1 MHEMSLI
8 NNLIHKMEG
17 IARERKVSKIT
28 RARVRL
34 GALSHIS
41 AGHFRDHFVE
51 GTKGTVAEGA
61 ALEIETSD
69 DLADPH
75 AQDIL
80 LLDVDILDPR
90 TSPDITS

>member
-8 NNLIHKMEG
+8 NDLIHKMEA

-28 RARVRL
+28 KARVRL

-41 AGHFRDHFVE
+41 ADHFRDHFVE

-61 ALEIETSD
+61 ALEIETSED
-69 DLADPH
+69 ISDPH

-80 LLDVDILDPR
+80 LLSVDVPAKE
-90 TSPDITS
+90 

>member
-8 NNLIHKMEG
+8 NDLIHKMEG
-17 IARERKVSKIT
+17 IARERNVAKIT
-28 RARVRL
+28 GAKVRL

-41 AGHFRDHFVE
+41 ADHFRDHFVE
-51 GTKGTVAEGA
+51 GVKGTVAEGA
-61 ALEIETSD
+61 ALEIEIAE

-80 LLDVDILDPR
+80 LISVDV
-90 TSPDITS
+90 PDKE

>member
-8 NNLIHKMEG
+8 NDLIHKMEG
-17 IARERKVSKIT
+17 IARQRYASKIT
-28 RARVRL
+28 KARVRL

-41 AGHFRDHFVE
+41 ADHFRDHFVE

-61 ALEIETSD
+61 ALEIEIAE

-80 LLDVDILDPR
+80 LISVDV
-90 TSPDITS
+90 PDKE

>member
-8 NNLIHKMEG
+8 NDLIHKMEG
-17 IARERKVSKIT
+17 IARQRNASRIT
-28 RARVRL
+28 KARVRL

-41 AGHFRDHFVE
+41 ADHFRDHFVE

-61 ALEIETSD
+61 ALEIEIAED
-69 DLADPH
+69 FADPH

-80 LLDVDILDPR
+80 LISVDV
-90 TSPDITS
+90 PDKE

>member
-8 NNLIHKMEG
+8 NDLIHKMEG
-17 IARERKVSKIT
+17 IARQRNVSKIT
-28 RARVRL
+28 KARVRL

-41 AGHFRDHFVE
+41 ADHFREHFVE

-61 ALEIETSD
+61 ALEIETPEDIS
-69 DLADPH
+69 DPH

-80 LLDVDILDPR
+80 LISVDVHDKE
-90 TSPDITS
+90 SP